1 MRSAR
6 SGDAVLPLTGAR
18 TCETNHR
25 GIEGEH
31 LAQCARVRRCKEE
44 HTLTERQNTGA
55 VEQWWNQAGKLG
67 ITIQD
72 SPRVQK
78 PVTDKLIV
86 FYSFEL

>member
-6 SGDAVLPLTGAR
+6 SGDAVLPLAGAR
-18 TCETNHR
+18 TCEANHR

-31 LAQCARVRRCKEE
+31 LAQCAHVWRYKEE

-55 VEQWWNQAGKLG
+55 VEQWWNQEGKLG
-67 ITIQD
+67 TTIQD

-78 PVTDKLIV
+78 PETDKLIV
-86 FYSFEL
+86 FYSFVL